1 MKRIFGTII
10 VTIIMVAAS
19 PLIIGIMLMIGL
31 AIIAG
36 TLLGHPVLRMEVERS
51 TETDEMD
58 DEKQVVWSTTKTVS
72 RKVWINGELVKDE
85 TEVTES

>member
-1 MKRIFGTII
+1 MKCILRTIVM
-10 VTIIMVAAS
+10 VTAS
-19 PLIIGIMLMIGL
+19 PLIIGFMLLIGL

-36 TLLGHPVLRMEVERS
+36 TIFGHPVIKMEAERS

-58 DEKQVVWSTTKTVS
+58 DEKQFAWSTTKTVS
-72 RKVWINGELVKDE
+72 RRVWVNGELVKDE